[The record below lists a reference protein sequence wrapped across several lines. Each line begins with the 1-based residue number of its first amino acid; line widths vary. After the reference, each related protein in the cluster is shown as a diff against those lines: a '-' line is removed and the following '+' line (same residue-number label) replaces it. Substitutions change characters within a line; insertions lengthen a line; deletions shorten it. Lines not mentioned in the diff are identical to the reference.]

1 LAKKEERTTPKWYL
15 SMDQYLTILNDVV
28 RQSDTYVTGKYVHET
43 MHPEDLSVTVQ
54 SAAETVALTITAIGK
69 YKSHM
74 LEDQ

>member
-1 LAKKEERTTPKWYL
+1 MDNEPNWYL
-15 SMDQYLTILNDVV
+15 SMDQYLKILTEVV
-28 RQSDTYVTGKYVHET
+28 KASDTYVTGKHVHDN

>member
-1 LAKKEERTTPKWYL
+1 LAKEPKTPNWYL
-15 SMDQYLTILNDVV
+15 SMDQYLTILTEVV
-28 RQSDTYVTGKYVHET
+28 KASDTYVTGKYVHET

-69 YKSHM
+69 HKSHM

>member
-1 LAKKEERTTPKWYL
+1 MAKEPKTPNWYL
-15 SMDQYLTILNDVV
+15 SMDQYLTILTEVV
-28 RQSDTYVTGKYVHET
+28 KASDTYVTGKYVHET

>member
-1 LAKKEERTTPKWYL
+1 MGNEPNWYL
-15 SMDQYLTILNDVV
+15 SMDQYLTILTEVV
-28 RQSDTYVTGKYVHET
+28 KASDTYVTGKHIHDK

-54 SAAETVALTITAIGK
+54 STAETVALTITAIGK